1 MLDAKWKLDGSN
13 GQGWSYEHSLAGG
26 LNFGAQI
33 NPLEIAILEAL
44 KDRALTNA
52 ALYELSIRQGYRPT
66 HAYQVLEALRKDG
79 RIRVEPPS
87 VPKGSYYLEYQLTHS
102 ADATTHKTVTVHLQ

>member
-1 MLDAKWKLDGSN
+1 MLDAKWKLDESN
-13 GQGWSYEHSLAGG
+13 GQGWSYEHSFAGG

-44 KDRALTNA
+44 NDRGRTNA
-52 ALYELSIRQGYRPT
+52 ELYELTIRQGYRPT
-66 HAYQVLEALRKDG
+66 HAYQVLEALRKDE

-87 VPKGSYYLEYQLTHS
+87 VPKGSYYLEYKLTHG
-102 ADATTHKTVTVHLQ
+102 ADESKHKTVTVHLQ